1 MTEAVI
7 NASGR
12 LYRKNPAVDRY
23 QIDYAELGDLRMC
36 DIPPHSHLEIM
47 GLPQPVGAEVEVY
60 GLNADDPGIYEEL
73 SVYGGVGFRVEP
85 IDVARTVLRLQQA
98 FPHTAEDSHGFPRN
112 PQVST
117 RVEGG
122 VEGANVHA
130 NVFLNISC
138 ARNPQALVRHAVAA
152 FVEGLSRLERPSVHA
167 FVCYASEDRS
177 VARELAASISRLGA
191 DVWLDERE
199 IRVGDSIVQRI
210 NDALGLVSHFI
221 ILLSKH
227 SVDKPWV
234 QRELSSA
241 LMLQLSRQR
250 IAVLPIRLD
259 ECTLPSILADIRYA
273 DWRSGVASVIH
284 ELERAFYSPR

>member
-7 NASGR
+7 KASGR

-23 QIDYAELGDLRMC
+23 QIDVAELGDLRMC

-47 GLPQPVGAEVEVY
+47 GLPQPMGAEVEVY
-60 GLNADDPGIYEEL
+60 GLNSDDPGIYEEL
-73 SVYGGVGFRVEP
+73 CVYGGVGFRVEP

-98 FPHTAEDSHGFPRN
+98 FPHTAEDSHGLARN

-117 RVEGG
+117 RVD
-122 VEGANVHA
+122 GANVHA
-130 NVFLNISC
+130 YVFLNISC
-138 ARNPQALVRHAVAA
+138 ASNPQALVRHAVAA
-152 FVEGLSRLERPSVHA
+152 YLEGLSRLERPSIHA

-177 VARELAASISRLGA
+177 VARELATSISQLGA

-221 ILLSKH
+221 ILLSKN
-227 SVDKPWV
+227 SVAKPWV
-234 QRELSSA
+234 RRELSSA
-241 LMLQLSRQR
+241 LMLQLSEKR

-259 ECTLPSILADIRYA
+259 DCVIPSILADIRYA
-273 DWRSGVASVIH
+273 DARAGMANVVH
-284 ELERAFYSPR
+284 ELERAFHSPR